1 MRDLK
6 SIGFTLLVACFC
18 ILSVMTATAQAG
30 IFGSRQVSRQR
41 IVQPRA
47 QVVRQQ
53 IIVPRHQVVQQ
64 FVVPQAVV
72 APFAVRQQAIVVP
85 HQQIVV
91 PQAILQPSQAIIYG
105 NSGALILR

>member
-1 MRDLK
+1 MYSVR
-6 SIGFTLLVACFC
+6 SIGLALLVACIC
-18 ILSVMTATAQAG
+18 VLSVMTATAHAG
-30 IFGSRQVSRQR
+30 IRSSRQVVRQR

-53 IIVPRHQVVQQ
+53 FVVPRHQVIQQ
-64 FVVPQAVV
+64 FVVPQTVV
-72 APFAVRQQAIVVP
+72 APFAIRQQVIVP
-85 HQQIVV
+85 HQQFVV

>member
-6 SIGFTLLVACFC
+6 SIGFALLVACLC
-18 ILSVMTATAQAG
+18 VLSVMTATAQAG

-41 IVQPRA
+41 IVQPRQQA
-47 QVVRQQ
+47 FVQRQQ
-53 IIVPRHQVVQQ
+53 IVVTRQQ
-64 FVVPQAVV
+64 FARQQAVIV
-72 APFAVRQQAIVVP
+72 SPFLAPQAIVVP

-91 PQAILQPSQAIIYG
+91 PQALLQPSQAIIYG